1 VGEEPKLGHETIIP
15 VAYDNSYRMV
25 TVSTRSL
32 QAAAVSVHATTMP
45 AITPAAV
52 ISARS
57 KHENGGHGAATFRSA
72 CQPADWLARR

>member
-57 KHENGGHGAATFRSA
+57 SMRMVVMVQLPLG
-72 CQPADWLARR
+72 RRVSPPIG

>member
-32 QAAAVSVHATTMP
+32 QAAAVSVHATTLP

-57 KHENGGHGAATFRSA
+57 SMRMVVMVQLPFG
-72 CQPADWLARR
+72 RRVSPPIG

>member
-15 VAYDNSYRMV
+15 VAYDSSYRMV

-57 KHENGGHGAATFRSA
+57 SMRMVVMVQLSFG
-72 CQPADWLARR
+72 RRVSPPIG

>member
-57 KHENGGHGAATFRSA
+57 SMRMVVMVQLPFG
-72 CQPADWLARR
+72 RRVSPPIG